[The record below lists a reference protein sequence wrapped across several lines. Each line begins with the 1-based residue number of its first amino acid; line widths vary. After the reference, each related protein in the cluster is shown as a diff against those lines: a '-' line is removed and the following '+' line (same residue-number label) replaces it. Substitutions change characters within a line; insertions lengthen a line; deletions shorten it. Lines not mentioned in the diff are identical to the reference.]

1 MVEEVEGDGESGKE
15 GFLVIEEESSKGSA
29 VAHVLASILS
39 LFKGNKPVFTN
50 PAVAC

>member
-1 MVEEVEGDGESGKE
+1 MNLKE
-15 GFLVIEEESSKGSA
+15 PVFEEESSKGSA
-29 VAHVLASILS
+29 VAHLLASILS